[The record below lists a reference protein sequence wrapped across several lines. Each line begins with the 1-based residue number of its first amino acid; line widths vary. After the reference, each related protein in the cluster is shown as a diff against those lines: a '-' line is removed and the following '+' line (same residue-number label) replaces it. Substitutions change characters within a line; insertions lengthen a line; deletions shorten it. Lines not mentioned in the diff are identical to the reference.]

1 MKFKRNK
8 FAASGIV
15 GIAVGFVFG
24 GTDGDYGKNNGSDN
38 SDDCR
43 DETGLP
49 FLEDTEDE
57 NRDDTETIDD
67 CKEVIREA
75 IFEATDKTDADGG
88 EKNGHGGEDEAGVPL
103 ILFQIPA
110 NEAGWEGRE
119 GDFEPIGVVLEEAP
133 THVTKRYLD
142 QIDEWLRDEEE
153 DKHFEGG
160 VERGFA
166 VYDDKDSG
174 ENPPFRGDGD
184 VMERTAIRDE
194 ESHDGG
200 IDTHDDGKDDEFG
213 PGDIE
218 VAEELMEEILVFF
231 GCFGGFLGGFRGS
244 ISLLRAAFGGFV
256 RSHAL
261 IIAIF
266 GGFMIK

>member
-1 MKFKRNK
+1 M
-8 FAASGIV
+8 
-15 GIAVGFVFG
+15 
-24 GTDGDYGKNNGSDN
+24 
-38 SDDCR
+38 
-43 DETGLP
+43 P
-49 FLEDTEDE
+49 FLKDTEDE
-57 NRDDTETIDD
+57 NRDDSEAIDD
-67 CKEVIREA
+67 SKEVIREA
-75 IFEATDKTDADGG
+75 IFETANETDADGG
-88 EKNGHGGEDEAGVPL
+88 EKNGHNREDEAGIPL

-110 NEAGWEGRE
+110 DKTGWEGRE

-133 THVTKRYLD
+133 AHVAERHLD
-142 QIDEWLRDEEE
+142 EINEGLRDKEENE
-153 DKHFEGG
+153 NFESGI
-160 VERGFA
+160 ERGFA

-174 ENPPFRGDGD
+174 EDPPFRGDGD
-184 VMERTAIRDE
+184 VMERIAIRDE
-194 ESHDGG
+194 ESHEGG

-218 VAEELMEEILVFF
+218 VTEELMEEILVFF